1 MSNSPR
7 ATPRRKPP
15 RARPAADPAALP
27 VSIWVRV
34 LKTYGLMTRV
44 LRRGL
49 PPGITLPQFDLL
61 AQLLRYESE
70 HDEGGEG
77 MTPTALTRKLLVT
90 GGNVTVI
97 VAGLTRDGLVE
108 RRQGV
113 QDRRTVHLR
122 LTPRGRALVERELPR
137 HRAAVAE
144 LLAGVPE
151 RQLERLRELLGR
163 VNEALEA
170 E

>member
-1 MSNSPR
+1 
-7 ATPRRKPP
+7 
-15 RARPAADPAALP
+15 LP
-27 VSIWVRV
+27 VSIWVRL
-34 LKTYGLMTRV
+34 LKAYGLMTRV

-61 AQLLRYESE
+61 AQLLRHERE
-70 HDEGGEG
+70 QDEVGEG
-77 MTPTALTRKLLVT
+77 MTPTALTRRLLVT

-108 RRQGV
+108 RRRGV
-113 QDRRTVHLR
+113 KDRRTVHLR

-137 HRAAVAE
+137 HRSAVAA
-144 LLAGVPE
+144 LLSSVPE

-163 VNEALEA
+163 VNDALER
-170 E
+170 